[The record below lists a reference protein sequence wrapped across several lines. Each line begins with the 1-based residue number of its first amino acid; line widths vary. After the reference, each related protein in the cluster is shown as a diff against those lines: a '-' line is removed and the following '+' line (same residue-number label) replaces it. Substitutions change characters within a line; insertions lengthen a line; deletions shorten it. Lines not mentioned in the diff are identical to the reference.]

1 MKLGRFNKGTQRDA
15 MRKAYRYAM
24 PKRVRS
30 SAKKDLV
37 QFAIPGIAVFV
48 LELSLIVRDA
58 PLRGFWVQLWGMISH
73 PSSMADLPALTV
85 AGMFLFIIGLTIM
98 CWGQLTLYKNYSGT
112 VVIHEGHELVTRGIY
127 NYVRNPMYFGLI
139 IGVCFGLPAFGLSIR
154 GFLVS
159 LLLVPILLNR
169 IRLEEELLTEHFQ
182 DEYLQYKARTKRLIP
197 FVY

>member
-1 MKLGRFNKGTQRDA
+1 
-15 MRKAYRYAM
+15 MRKANRYAM

-30 SAKKDLV
+30 SVKKDLV

-48 LELSLIVRDA
+48 LELSLIGRDA
-58 PLRGFWVQLWGMISH
+58 LRGFWMQLWGMISH

-85 AGMFLFIIGLTIM
+85 VGMFLFIIGLTIM

-159 LLLVPILLNR
+159 LLWFR
-169 IRLEEELLTEHFQ
+169 FFLTEFV
-182 DEYLQYKARTKRLIP
+182 LKRSC
-197 FVY
+197 